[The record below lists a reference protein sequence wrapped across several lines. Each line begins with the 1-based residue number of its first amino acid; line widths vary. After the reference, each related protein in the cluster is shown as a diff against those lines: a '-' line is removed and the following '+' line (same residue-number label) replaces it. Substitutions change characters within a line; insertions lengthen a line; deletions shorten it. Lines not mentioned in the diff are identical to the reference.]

1 MLFTKFIDRVKWA
14 ELAGYTAI
22 AAPDTTGVIQCGAPD
37 AGDTLEALP
46 LMEAEAFILFTLL
59 SEHAFFLTGRGVST
73 ISPKIASSLLLGHGT
88 WIS

>member
-1 MLFTKFIDRVKWA
+1 MLFTNFIDRVKWA

-22 AAPDTTGVIQCGAPD
+22 AAPDTTGVIQYGAPD
-37 AGDTLEALP
+37 AGNTLEALP
-46 LMEAEAFILFTLL
+46 LLEAGAFLLFILM
-59 SEHAFFLTGRGVST
+59 SEHAFFLAGRGVST